1 MNSLK
6 TNERIGE
13 VAKKQKTYSLPIS
26 VAEWLQK
33 FLEENKEDL
42 EVIGIN
48 SEAKLLEVLAR
59 NGEVAVQDLLA
70 ELKARRQARLSQKK

>member
-1 MNSLK
+1 M
-6 TNERIGE
+6 
-13 VAKKQKTYSLPIS
+13 AKKQKTYSLPIT

-33 FLEENKEDL
+33 FLEQNKEDL

-59 NGEVAVQDLLA
+59 NGETAVQDLLA
-70 ELKARRQARLSQKK
+70 ELKTRRQARLNQKK